1 MFPNLNSAET
11 RSHLPGRRNR
21 PSGILK
27 KPHLR
32 LGLPSTYEKL
42 WKALIRSVIDFF
54 SMRLFLSRSLAL
66 GVLLAVSCGLLWGQG
81 KKRGTLNIEVVDP
94 TGNAI
99 PHAEVRFSPP
109 PEDASSKLETAT
121 NGKLTLN
128 LKPGNY
134 TLVVACPGFKT
145 SSTPI
150 TVRDGEEIQTVLVH
164 MQIGYIGSVM
174 VETTQLESPPNKCA
188 ISQLLKPTRTVTG
201 TYTEEATRKG
211 VEGTVVLCVTVDA
224 NGTVT
229 NVDALSGPSEL
240 FQPSVDAA
248 KQWQLEPPPKAP
260 ASTTIEMRYNLT
272 KPCPDGGKGMDV
284 GEVTVDIGTGR
295 SIEGEQG
302 DALKIVG
309 KVYQP
314 SPPYPEAARAE
325 RRRGQLYLS
334 IVVNPDGKVV
344 DAEIVKSLD
353 EVLDKP
359 ALETVRTWQF
369 KVTTG
374 GKTTVFPVTLSFQIP
389 CLDHR

>member
-1 MFPNLNSAET
+1 M
-11 RSHLPGRRNR
+11 RRKADVR
-21 PSGILK
+21 
-27 KPHLR
+27 LR
-32 LGLPSTYEKL
+32 DLPSTYEKP
-42 WKALIRSVIDFF
+42 WKELIRSVIDFF
-54 SMRLFLSRSLAL
+54 SMRLVLSHSLAL

-94 TGNAI
+94 AGNAI
-99 PHAEVRFSPP
+99 PHAEVRFSPL

-150 TVRDGEEIQTVLVH
+150 TVRDAEEIRTVLVH

-201 TYTEEATRKG
+201 TYTEEATRKNA
-211 VEGTVVLCVTVDA
+211 EGIVLLCVTVDGHG
-224 NGTVT
+224 NVT
-229 NVDALSGPSEL
+229 DVSPISGPPEL
-240 FQPSVDAA
+240 LQLSMDAA
-248 KQWQLEPPPKAP
+248 RQWQFEAPSKAP
-260 ASTTIEMRYNLT
+260 AFTRIDMRYNLT
-272 KPCPDGGKGMDV
+272 KPCPDGSKGFDV
-284 GEVTVDIGTGR
+284 GDIKVDIGTGHV
-295 SIEGEQG
+295 IEGAQG

-309 KVYQP
+309 KLSQP
-314 SPPYPEAARAE
+314 LPPYPEKARAE
-325 RRRGQLYLS
+325 WRRGQLYLS
-334 IVVNPDGKVV
+334 IVVNPNGEVV

-353 EVLDKP
+353 ELLDKS
-359 ALETVRTWQF
+359 ALDTVRTWRF